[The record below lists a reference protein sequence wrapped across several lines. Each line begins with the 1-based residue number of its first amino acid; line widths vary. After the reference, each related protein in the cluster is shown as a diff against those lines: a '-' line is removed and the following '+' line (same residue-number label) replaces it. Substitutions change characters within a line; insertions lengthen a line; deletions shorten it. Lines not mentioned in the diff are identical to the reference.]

1 MPQFSLTTTWTIP
14 APIEKVWLCLLDTEN
29 WTVWWDYV
37 VNVEETSRGE
47 LSGLNNTRRYLW
59 RTCLP
64 YTLLLDLR
72 VTQLQA
78 YQRVSVEVSGDLQGQ
93 GCCQLS
99 SVDVAITQIEF
110 NWNVATC
117 KPWMNHFT
125 WLTRP
130 IFVWNHTKV
139 MQCGEQS
146 LIRYLTNKKT

>member
-47 LSGLNNTRRYLW
+47 LSGLNNTRSYLW

-64 YTLLLDLR
+64 YTLLLNLR
-72 VTQLQA
+72 VTELQA
-78 YQRVSVEVSGDLQGQ
+78 CQFVSVEVSGDLQGQ

-99 SVDVAITQIEF
+99 ASTPSLTQIEF

-117 KPWMNHFT
+117 KPWM
-125 WLTRP
+125 
-130 IFVWNHTKV
+130 
-139 MQCGEQS
+139 EQS
-146 LIRYLTNKKT
+146 LIRYLATKKT